1 MLELAVL
8 LCFRWR
14 RGIPELLL
22 LLLLLPLMLLLAW
35 RHRRRRR
42 PTLPLTS
49 AWVLVLV
56 PPRVLV
62 GTRTRVK
69 RVLLTFLPLVAIVV
83 HAQHWRNAATACHAP
98 GGGGA
103 IAISYL

>member
-14 RGIPELLL
+14 RGIPELL

-98 GGGGA
+98 AGGGGA